1 MTQKSSKKSFQ
12 IITQNQWSPKPVELT
27 TRDREGKKERASFRK
42 SLLIAA
48 GFAPPSLFISSG
60 INFRSLAASRPSLPL
75 PFSRSLARPWDM
87 GQEKRGWEGGRR
99 KDALRTRTKGGAV
112 AWNMD
117 YLLGYFRETRWYNIE
132 RIFLLLRFLLFI
144 SRR

>member
-48 GFAPPSLFISSG
+48 GFAPPFPVHLFRNKFSKSRCEPSFTSSS
-60 INFRSLAASRPSLPL
+60 FFTV
-75 PFSRSLARPWDM
+75 FSATVRHGARKKGM
-87 GQEKRGWEGGRR
+87 RGGRR

>member
-48 GFAPPSLFISSG
+48 GFAPPFPVHPFRNKFSKSRCEPSFTSSS
-60 INFRSLAASRPSLPL
+60 FFTV
-75 PFSRSLARPWDM
+75 FSATVRHGARKKGM
-87 GQEKRGWEGGRR
+87 RGGRR

-112 AWNMD
+112 TWNMD
-117 YLLGYFRETRWYNIE
+117 YLLGYFRETR
-132 RIFLLLRFLLFI
+132 
-144 SRR
+144 